1 MITEGSSSTALLK
14 GRRQSD
20 DLIEPAVCDRE
31 TQNRTPWLLCGL
43 VLVICLLPARSIPPG
58 PLGGQGGPTRVLAA
72 VAVVLTLLTFFLLR
86 RGTPK
91 SSINPGAV
99 ILLTVL
105 SLRLLIWGLGVT
117 SLSNFAIESSK
128 YRAIPTLIL
137 TYGVGLYVVTRVR
150 TARQQ
155 AWILGFLLAGLTY
168 DCIVGLLQ
176 SVSPVDL
183 QLLFQPPGFV
193 LNEDVDGGRVVSKL
207 FERFG
212 ALRGYGTSGHPIE
225 FSVVAAITVP
235 LAIHFSRFATTKRL
249 RVMATGATLIALAAV
264 PAGVSRS
271 GLIALIVAL
280 FTYMWAFNLRQVASA
295 LLGGSIVFLAG
306 FAAFPKI
313 FEALWL
319 TTINSGDDDS
329 VRQRV
334 EAYAKV
340 SQTFHDHPV
349 FGIGLGASPP
359 ATYGFLD
366 NEWAQALVQGGI
378 VGVTG
383 TLLLTIGGF
392 FGMAGSLRVAES
404 TRDRNQAYAMGGMFT
419 GILASSFT
427 FDLFA
432 YPQVTFL
439 FFILFGLMWCRV
451 RIRRSADVNI
461 VV

>member
-1 MITEGSSSTALLK
+1 M
-14 GRRQSD
+14 
-20 DLIEPAVCDRE
+20 
-31 TQNRTPWLLCGL
+31 
-43 VLVICLLPARSIPPG
+43 
-58 PLGGQGGPTRVLAA
+58 
-72 VAVVLTLLTFFLLR
+72 AVVLTLLTFFLLR

-99 ILLTVL
+99 ILLTYL

-128 YRAIPTLIL
+128 DRAMPSLIL
-137 TYGVGLYVVTRVR
+137 TVGIGLYVVTRVK

-155 AWILGFLLAGLTY
+155 AWILGFLLVGLTY
-168 DCIVGLLQ
+168 DCVVGLLQ
-176 SVSPVDL
+176 SVSPLDL
-183 QLLFQPPGFV
+183 QLLFQPPGFI
-193 LNEDVDGGRVVSKL
+193 LNEDVDGGRLVSNL
-207 FERFG
+207 YERFG

-225 FSVVAAITVP
+225 FSVLAAVTVP

-249 RVMATGATLIALAAV
+249 RIMAAGAALIALAAV

-280 FTYMWAFNLRQVASA
+280 FTYMWAFSLRQMAGA
-295 LLGGSIVFLAG
+295 LFGGVIVFLAG
-306 FAAFPKI
+306 FAAFPNI
-313 FEALWL
+313 FQALWL

-334 EAYAKV
+334 EAYTRV
-340 SQTFHDHPV
+340 SQTFHDHPI
-349 FGIGLGASPP
+349 FGLGLGGSPP
-359 ATYGFLD
+359 ATYGYLD
-366 NEWAQALVQGGI
+366 NEWMQALVQGGI
-378 VGVTG
+378 VGVAA
-383 TLLLTIGGF
+383 TLLFTIGGL

-432 YPQVTFL
+432 YQQVTFL

-451 RIRRSADVNI
+451 RIRNSADVNI